1 MLTLFVALA
10 SLGAAAQAPPAE
22 LPVSLERI
30 REELKQPPAI
40 DVNRPLEQP
49 VATFRITIE
58 HPRYVPTIEE
68 WIRREFRLSALQR
81 QSAEWGSKCCGLNL
95 LSLASGL
102 TKGIKEARQ
111 RREVRKIREQIA
123 RELAELEAARQ
134 ARKK

>member
-40 DVNRPLEQP
+40 DANRPLEQP
-49 VATFRITIE
+49 VATFRIRIE

-81 QSAEWGSKCCGLNL
+81 QSAAWGSKCCGLNL